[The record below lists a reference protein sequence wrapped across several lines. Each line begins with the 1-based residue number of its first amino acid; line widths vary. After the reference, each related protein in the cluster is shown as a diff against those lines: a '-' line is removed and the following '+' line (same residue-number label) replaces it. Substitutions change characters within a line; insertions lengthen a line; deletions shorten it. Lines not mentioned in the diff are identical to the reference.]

1 MRRITVAEAAMR
13 LGVSQQAV
21 RRNMANGTL
30 QIGFVIG
37 NKRKTYTVFEE
48 LVKGVINGN
57 VE

>member
-1 MRRITVAEAAMR
+1 MR